1 MSILKDLIQEIK
13 IQATNWE
20 KIFAKFIFDTGVGH
34 KIDRDLL
41 NNPVNNKQRS
51 EQTTQPKKV
60 IQRVQNRNT
69 LNIIHHTPLGNYKL
83 KSQPITLHILGL
95 LNSKYMTIPIAGG

>member
-1 MSILKDLIQEIK
+1 MDFIEIKMSILKDLIHEIK

-20 KIFAKFIFDTGVGH
+20 KIFAIFIFDTGVGH

-69 LNIIHHTPLGNYKL
+69 LNIIHH
-83 KSQPITLHILGL
+83 
-95 LNSKYMTIPIAGG
+95 

>member
-51 EQTTQPKKV
+51 EQTTQPKKLYREYKTETHSTSYTIRELQIKV
-60 IQRVQNRNT
+60 T
-69 LNIIHHTPLGNYKL
+69 SYHT
-83 KSQPITLHILGL
+83 THIRL
-95 LNSKYMTIPIAGG
+95 LNSNYMTIPIAGG